1 MREIALRLPALML
14 LILPMASCAP
24 ARHSPS
30 VTESAYD
37 LPAFERELDSLRAA
51 ARIPGLSAA
60 VVKDGEVIF
69 ARGFGYADLERQIP
83 ATPDTP
89 YDIASVTKPIS
100 AVVALRLVEEG
111 LLDLDRP
118 MAQYSEWAG
127 FCKDFSEQP
136 SIFAQGL
143 RCESPQHSLRHLLTH
158 TAIGDPGT
166 QFSYNPILY
175 SWASRPMMEAAG
187 RPFSRLVEQY
197 VFQPA
202 GMVRSA
208 RVNRDLPL
216 REDLAAAIA
225 LPYHV
230 DGTGTMGKIVRS
242 PAREAQGDGAAG
254 GVISTVLDLARF
266 DAALER
272 GKLIS
277 PASYKEMMKPMPSR
291 TGESLPYSLGWF
303 AQRHAG
309 HELRWH
315 SGWWDDAYSA
325 LYLKVPDEKLTL
337 ILLAN
342 SEGVWW
348 DNPLG
353 SAQVQQSS
361 FAQAFFRAFLAGN
374 RAPARLNN
382 REPRT

>member
-1 MREIALRLPALML
+1 MRLPALML
-14 LILPMASCAP
+14 LIVPMASCVP
-24 ARHSPS
+24 ARHGPSPA
-30 VTESAYD
+30 EPAYD
-37 LPAFERELDSLRAA
+37 LPAFARALDSLRTD

-118 MAQYSEWAG
+118 MAEYSEWAG

-136 SIFAQGL
+136 SIFSQGL
-143 RCESPQHSLRHLLTH
+143 RCEPPQHSLRHLLTH
-158 TAIGDPGT
+158 TAIGEPGT
-166 QFSYNPILY
+166 QFSYNPVLY

-187 RPFSRLVEQY
+187 TPFSRLVEQY
-197 VFQPA
+197 VLQPA
-202 GMVRSA
+202 GMARSA
-208 RVNRDLPL
+208 RTNRDLPL

-225 LPYHV
+225 IPYHV
-230 DGTGTMGKIVRS
+230 DSAGMIVRS
-242 PAREAQGDGAAG
+242 PGREAQGDGAAG

-266 DAALER
+266 DIALDR
-272 GKLIS
+272 GELIS
-277 PASYKEMMKPMPSR
+277 PASYKAMMSPMRSR

-325 LYLKVPDEKLTL
+325 LYLKVPDENLTL

-348 DNPLG
+348 DNPLA

-361 FAQAFFRAFLAGN
+361 FARAFFSAFL
-374 RAPARLNN
+374 
-382 REPRT
+382 

>member
-1 MREIALRLPALML
+1 ML
-14 LILPMASCAP
+14 LILALASCAP

-30 VTESAYD
+30 ATEPAYD
-37 LPAFERELDSLRAA
+37 LPAFARALESLRTA

-83 ATPDTP
+83 ATPETP

-100 AVVALRLVEEG
+100 AVVALRLAEEG

-118 MAQYSEWAG
+118 MAQYSEWAD

-136 SIFAQGL
+136 SIFARDL
-143 RCESPQHSLRHLLTH
+143 RCEPPQHSLRHLLTH
-158 TAIGDPGT
+158 TALGRPGT

-175 SWASRPMMEAAG
+175 SWASRPMMAAAG
-187 RPFSRLVEQY
+187 TPFSRLVEQY

-202 GMVRSA
+202 GMARSA
-208 RVNRDLPL
+208 RTYRDLPL
-216 REDLAAAIA
+216 REDLAAALA
-225 LPYHV
+225 LPYHA
-230 DGTGTMGKIVRS
+230 DSTGMMVRS
-242 PAREAQGDGAAG
+242 PGREPQGDGAAG

-266 DAALER
+266 DVALDR
-272 GKLIS
+272 GELIS
-277 PASYKEMMKPMPSR
+277 PASYTAMMRPMRSP
-291 TGESLPYSLGWF
+291 TGESLSYSIGWF
-303 AQRHAG
+303 AQRYAG

-325 LYLKVPDEKLTL
+325 LYLKVPEENLTL

-348 DNPLG
+348 DNPLD
-353 SAQVQQSS
+353 SAQVQKSS
-361 FAQAFFRAFLAGN
+361 FAQAFFRAFL
-374 RAPARLNN
+374 
-382 REPRT
+382 

>member
-1 MREIALRLPALML
+1 ML
-14 LILPMASCAP
+14 LILPMASCVP
-24 ARHSPS
+24 AQHGPSPA
-30 VTESAYD
+30 EPND
-37 LPAFERELDSLRAA
+37 LPAFARELDSLRTA

-69 ARGFGYADLERQIP
+69 ARGFGYADLERQVP
-83 ATPDTP
+83 AAPETP

-118 MAQYSEWAG
+118 MAQYSEWEG
-127 FCKDFSEQP
+127 FCRDFSEQP

-158 TAIGDPGT
+158 TAIGDPGE
-166 QFSYNPILY
+166 QFSYNPVLY

-187 RPFSRLVEQY
+187 TPFSQLVEKY

-202 GMVRSA
+202 GMARSA
-208 RVNRDLPL
+208 RTNRDLPL

-225 LPYHV
+225 IPYHV
-230 DGTGTMGKIVRS
+230 DSAGMMVRS

-266 DAALER
+266 DAALDR
-272 GKLIS
+272 GELIS
-277 PASYKEMMKPMPSR
+277 PASYTAMMRPMRSR
-291 TGESLPYSLGWF
+291 TGEPLPYSLGWF

-325 LYLKVPDEKLTL
+325 LYLKVPDENLTL

-348 DNPLG
+348 DNPLD

-361 FAQAFFRAFLAGN
+361 FARAFFRAFL
-374 RAPARLNN
+374 
-382 REPRT
+382 

>member
-1 MREIALRLPALML
+1 ML
-14 LILPMASCAP
+14 LVFPIVSCVP
-24 ARHSPS
+24 ARHSSSPA
-30 VTESAYD
+30 VPRYD
-37 LPAFERELDSLRAA
+37 LPAFARALDSLRTA

-69 ARGFGYADLERQIP
+69 ARGFGYADVERQIP
-83 ATPDTP
+83 AAPETP

-100 AVVALRLVEEG
+100 AIVALRLVEDG

-118 MAQYSEWAG
+118 IAQYSEWAD
-127 FCKDFSEQP
+127 FCRDFSEQP
-136 SIFAQGL
+136 SIFARGL

-158 TAIGDPGT
+158 TAIGRPGA

-175 SWASRPMMEAAG
+175 AWASRPMMDAAG
-187 RPFSRLVEQY
+187 ISFSLLVEQY

-202 GMVRSA
+202 GMARSA
-208 RVNRDLPL
+208 RTYRDLPL

-225 LPYHV
+225 IPYHV
-230 DGTGTMGKIVRS
+230 DSTGTIVRS
-242 PAREAQGDGAAG
+242 PEKGPQGDGAAG

-266 DAALER
+266 DVALDR
-272 GKLIS
+272 GELIS
-277 PASYKEMMKPMPSR
+277 PASYTAMMRPMRSH
-291 TGESLPYSLGWF
+291 TGESLPYSVGWF
-303 AQRHAG
+303 AQRYAG

-325 LYLKVPDEKLTL
+325 LYLKVPDENLTL

-348 DNPLG
+348 DNPIG

-361 FAQAFFRAFLAGN
+361 FAQAFFRAFL
-374 RAPARLNN
+374 
-382 REPRT
+382 

>member
-1 MREIALRLPALML
+1 MRFAALML
-14 LILPMASCAP
+14 LILSVASCVP
-24 ARHSPS
+24 ARP
-30 VTESAYD
+30 ESSYN
-37 LPAFERELDSLRAA
+37 LPAFAGALESLRTD
-51 ARIPGLSAA
+51 ARIPGLSVA

-69 ARGFGYADLERQIP
+69 ARGFGHADLERQIP
-83 ATPDTP
+83 ATPQTP
-89 YDIASVTKPIS
+89 YDIASVSKPIS
-100 AVVALRLVEEG
+100 AVVALKLVEEG

-118 MAQYSEWAG
+118 MAEYSEWAG

-143 RCESPQHSLRHLLTH
+143 RCESPRHSLRHLLTH

-166 QFSYNPILY
+166 RFSYNPVLY

-187 RPFSRLVEQY
+187 TPFSRLVEQY

-202 GMVRSA
+202 GMARSA
-208 RVNRDLPL
+208 RTNRDLPI

-225 LPYHV
+225 IPYHV
-230 DGTGTMGKIVRS
+230 DSAGKMVRS

-266 DAALER
+266 DAALDR

-277 PASYKEMMKPMPSR
+277 PASYKEMMRPMRSP
-291 TGESLPYSLGWF
+291 TGESLPYSVGWF

-325 LYLKVPDEKLTL
+325 LYLKVPEENLTL

-348 DNPLG
+348 DNPLD

-361 FAQAFFRAFLAGN
+361 FAQAFFRAFL
-374 RAPARLNN
+374 
-382 REPRT
+382 

>member
-1 MREIALRLPALML
+1 ML
-14 LILPMASCAP
+14 LILPMASCIP
-24 ARHSPS
+24 VRHSPS
-30 VTESAYD
+30 PTEPAYD
-37 LPAFERELDSLRAA
+37 LPAFARALDSLRTA

-83 ATPDTP
+83 ATPETP

-100 AVVALRLVEEG
+100 AVVALRLVEDD

-118 MAQYSEWAG
+118 MAQYSEWAD
-127 FCKDFSEQP
+127 FCRDFSEQP
-136 SIFAQGL
+136 SILARGL

-158 TAIGDPGT
+158 TAIGAPGT
-166 QFSYNPILY
+166 QFSYNPVLY
-175 SWASRPMMEAAG
+175 SWAARPMMDAAG
-187 RPFSRLVEQY
+187 RQFSRLVEQY
-197 VFQPA
+197 VFEPA
-202 GMVRSA
+202 GMARSA
-208 RVNRDLPL
+208 RKYRDLPL

-225 LPYHV
+225 IPYHV
-230 DGTGTMGKIVRS
+230 DNAGEMVRS
-242 PAREAQGDGAAG
+242 PDGGAHGDGAAG

-266 DAALER
+266 DIALDQGE
-272 GKLIS
+272 LIS
-277 PASYKEMMKPMPSR
+277 PASYATMLRPMRSR
-291 TGESLPYSLGWF
+291 TGESLPYSVGWF

-325 LYLKVPDEKLTL
+325 LYLKVPDENLTL

-348 DNPLG
+348 DNPSA

-361 FAQAFFRAFLAGN
+361 FARAFFRAFL
-374 RAPARLNN
+374 
-382 REPRT
+382 

>member
-1 MREIALRLPALML
+1 MRLPALML
-14 LILPMASCAP
+14 LILPMASCVA

-30 VTESAYD
+30 PTESAYD
-37 LPAFERELDSLRAA
+37 LPAFARELDSLRTA

-83 ATPDTP
+83 ATSDTP

-100 AVVALRLVEEG
+100 AVVALRLVEDG

-118 MAQYSEWAG
+118 MAQYSEWAD
-127 FCKDFSEQP
+127 FCRDFSEQP

-166 QFSYNPILY
+166 QFSYNPVLY

-187 RPFSRLVEQY
+187 TPFSRLVEKY

-202 GMVRSA
+202 GMARSA
-208 RVNRDLPL
+208 RTNRDLPL

-225 LPYHV
+225 IPYHV
-230 DGTGTMGKIVRS
+230 DSAGMMVRS
-242 PAREAQGDGAAG
+242 PEREPQGDGAAG

-266 DAALER
+266 DVALDR
-272 GKLIS
+272 GELIS
-277 PASYKEMMKPMPSR
+277 PASYTVMMRPMRSR

-325 LYLKVPDEKLTL
+325 LYLKVPDENLTL

-348 DNPLG
+348 DNPLD

-361 FAQAFFRAFLAGN
+361 FAQAFFHAFL
-374 RAPARLNN
+374 
-382 REPRT
+382 

>member
-1 MREIALRLPALML
+1 ML

-24 ARHSPS
+24 ARHGPSP
-30 VTESAYD
+30 TESAYD
-37 LPAFERELDSLRAA
+37 LSAFAQELDSLRTA

-60 VVKDGEVIF
+60 VVKDGKVIF

-111 LLDLDRP
+111 LLGLDRP
-118 MAQYSEWAG
+118 IAEYSEWAE

-143 RCESPQHSLRHLLTH
+143 RCEPPQHSLRHLLTH
-158 TAIGDPGT
+158 TAIGQPGT
-166 QFSYNPILY
+166 QFSYNPLLY
-175 SWASRPMMEAAG
+175 SWASRPMMEASG
-187 RPFSRLVEQY
+187 TPFSRLVEQY

-202 GMVRSA
+202 GMARSA
-208 RVNRDLPL
+208 RTNRDLPL

-230 DGTGTMGKIVRS
+230 DDTGKIVRS
-242 PAREAQGDGAAG
+242 PGREAQGDGAAG

-266 DAALER
+266 DVALDQ

-277 PASYKEMMKPMPSR
+277 SASYTAMMTPMRSPS
-291 TGESLPYSLGWF
+291 GESLPYSLGWF
-303 AQRHAG
+303 AQRHEG

-325 LYLKVPDEKLTL
+325 LYLKVLDEDLTL

-348 DNPLG
+348 DNPLT

-361 FAQAFFRAFLAGN
+361 FAQAFFRAFL
-374 RAPARLNN
+374 
-382 REPRT
+382 

>member
-1 MREIALRLPALML
+1 MRLPALML
-14 LILPMASCAP
+14 LILLMASCAP
-24 ARHSPS
+24 ARHSPFPAA
-30 VTESAYD
+30 SAYD
-37 LPAFERELDSLRAA
+37 LPAFARALDSLRTA

-118 MAQYSEWAG
+118 MAQYSEWAE
-127 FCKDFSEQP
+127 FCRDFSEQP
-136 SIFAQGL
+136 SILAKGL
-143 RCESPQHSLRHLLTH
+143 RCEPPQHSLRHLLTH
-158 TAIGDPGT
+158 TAIGHPGT
-166 QFSYNPILY
+166 QFSYNPVLY

-187 RPFSRLVEQY
+187 TPFSRLVEKY

-202 GMVRSA
+202 GMARSA
-208 RVNRDLPL
+208 RTNRDLPL

-225 LPYHV
+225 IPYHA
-230 DGTGTMGKIVRS
+230 DSAGLMVRS
-242 PAREAQGDGAAG
+242 PARGAQGDGAAG

-266 DAALER
+266 DVALDR

-277 PASYKEMMKPMPSR
+277 PASYTAMMRPMRSR
-291 TGESLPYSLGWF
+291 TGESLPYSVGWF

-325 LYLKVPDEKLTL
+325 LYLKVPDENLTL

-348 DNPLG
+348 DNPPG

-361 FAQAFFRAFLAGN
+361 FAQAFFRAFL
-374 RAPARLNN
+374 
-382 REPRT
+382 